1 MIQVSF
7 ELVGNGSWA
16 VVQFNTAINRGST
29 HLLAVLARKR
39 LVFVVHGAGV
49 SRQFVPLLE
58 AFLAELARKR
68 LVVVVDAHH
77 VDP

>member
-1 MIQVSF
+1 MDRLTTACAQT
-7 ELVGNGSWA
+7 ERERVGA
-16 VVQFNTAINRGST
+16 ADVAR
-29 HLLAVLARKR
+29 LARECER